1 MGGSLGLAL
10 KASKDMEVEIVGFSQ
25 RPETVKRAKECGAID
40 QGAAD
45 LVFAVQGAD
54 IVVIATPV
62 MVIKDVLQK
71 ISSHLPPGCI
81 VTDTGSTKTQVMQW
95 ADDFLPRTVYFI
107 GGHPMAGK
115 ETSGI
120 NESEPDLYHGCIYCL
135 TPAPGTTLEAL
146 HALEEM
152 VKAVDA
158 KPLLIDAE
166 LHDNLVAG
174 ISHLPMLLSAAF
186 VSATIDSPAWPK
198 MAKLAASGY
207 RDLSRLAS
215 GSPEMN
221 SDICFTNREEIIR
234 WIDCYIE
241 ELEKYRHLV
250 RGDYEELKVRLAR
263 AQEAREKW
271 LREEEW

>member
-1 MGGSLGLAL
+1 MKRIAIIGLGLMGGSLGLAL

-135 TPAPGTTLEAL
+135 TPA
-146 HALEEM
+146 
-152 VKAVDA
+152 
-158 KPLLIDAE
+158 
-166 LHDNLVAG
+166 
-174 ISHLPMLLSAAF
+174 
-186 VSATIDSPAWPK
+186 
-198 MAKLAASGY
+198 
-207 RDLSRLAS
+207 
-215 GSPEMN
+215 
-221 SDICFTNREEIIR
+221 
-234 WIDCYIE
+234 
-241 ELEKYRHLV
+241 
-250 RGDYEELKVRLAR
+250 
-263 AQEAREKW
+263 
-271 LREEEW
+271 